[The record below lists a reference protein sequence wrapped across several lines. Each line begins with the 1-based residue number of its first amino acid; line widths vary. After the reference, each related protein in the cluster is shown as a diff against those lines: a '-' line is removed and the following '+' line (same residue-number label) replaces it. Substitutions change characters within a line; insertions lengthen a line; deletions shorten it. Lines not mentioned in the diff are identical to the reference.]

1 MSKLATLFAIA
12 LIAGHPAVAQARE
25 LFAGPQAAVQMASY
39 PSDNGAAPSE
49 NPQPGADTAGGAAPA
64 QPARP
69 RGQPRVSKTRCAFV
83 TCEAPCEAETTSDT
97 PVNAPA
103 APRRAPCP
111 ARQALS

>member
-1 MSKLATLFAIA
+1 MAKLATLFAVT
-12 LIAGHPAVAQARE
+12 LIAGHPAVAQARDGYS
-25 LFAGPQAAVQMASY
+25 GPQAAVQMASIS
-39 PSDNGAAPSE
+39 SDNGAVPTE
-49 NPQPGADTAGGAAPA
+49 NPQPGTDAAGGAASA

-83 TCEAPCEAETTSDT
+83 TCEAPCEAESTSDT
-97 PVNAPA
+97 PGNAPA